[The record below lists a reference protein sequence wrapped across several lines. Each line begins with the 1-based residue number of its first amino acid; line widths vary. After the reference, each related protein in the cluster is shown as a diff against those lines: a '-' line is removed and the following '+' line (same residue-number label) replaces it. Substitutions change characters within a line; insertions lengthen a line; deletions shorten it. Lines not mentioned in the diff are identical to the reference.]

1 MTDTSHTVAPDES
14 RHYVERL
21 SLVLSDMGFP
31 PMPARVW
38 AALMTS
44 ETPSSTPGDLGSRL
58 GVSPAAISGAVR
70 YLQQVGL
77 IERVAVPGSR
87 RQHYCVSVD
96 MWADAF
102 VTKQSSLYQV
112 SAVADEGIRVLG
124 EGTTAGDRMQI
135 CATSSTSWPRKCRE
149 CSRTGAPGE
158 KTGHLAG
165 NFRFTRNFG
174 GVPQFSFQHGQVR
187 CNRGVAD
194 EAVDQGREHFTDST
208 LRAYRFTRNL

>member
-124 EGTTAGDRMQI
+124 EGTTAGDRMEDLRDFFDFM
-135 CATSSTSWPRKCRE
+135 AAEMPRMLADWRSQRKD
-149 CSRTGAPGE
+149 RTPG
-158 KTGHLAG
+158 
-165 NFRFTRNFG
+165 R
-174 GVPQFSFQHGQVR
+174 
-187 CNRGVAD
+187 
-194 EAVDQGREHFTDST
+194 
-208 LRAYRFTRNL
+208 

>member
-77 IERVAVPGSR
+77 IERVAVPRIAASALLRQRRHVGRRVCHETVLALPGLGSCGR
-87 RQHYCVSVD
+87 GH
-96 MWADAF
+96 
-102 VTKQSSLYQV
+102 
-112 SAVADEGIRVLG
+112 
-124 EGTTAGDRMQI
+124 
-135 CATSSTSWPRKCRE
+135 TSPR
-149 CSRTGAPGE
+149 
-158 KTGHLAG
+158 
-165 NFRFTRNFG
+165 
-174 GVPQFSFQHGQVR
+174 
-187 CNRGVAD
+187 
-194 EAVDQGREHFTDST
+194 
-208 LRAYRFTRNL
+208 